1 MIIPIKGLSTNETAD
16 HVTSLGI
23 MNHLDGV
30 RAFQE
35 DPI

>member
-1 MIIPIKGLSTNETAD
+1 MECSEMIIPIKGLGTNEMAD

-30 RAFQE
+30 
-35 DPI
+35 